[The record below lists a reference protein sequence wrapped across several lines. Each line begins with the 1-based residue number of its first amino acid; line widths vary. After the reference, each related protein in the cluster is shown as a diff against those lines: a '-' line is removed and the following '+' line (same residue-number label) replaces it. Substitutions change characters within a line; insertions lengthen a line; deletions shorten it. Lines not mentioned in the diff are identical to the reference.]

1 MIIIVFHGILMAS
14 PIDDITGRIKM
25 FRPNIHNG
33 ILHHMMLDSKKGTT
47 PPACSMSWGSF
58 ISYSI
63 ILMKVINEGKEMLFR
78 PAGYNL
84 SY

>member
-14 PIDDITGRIKM
+14 LIDDITGRIKM

-47 PPACSMSWGSF
+47 PSLFYELGSF
-58 ISYSI
+58 IRYSI
-63 ILMKVINEGKEMLFR
+63 ILMKVINEDKEMLFR
-78 PAGYNL
+78 PVGYNL